1 MNRILITG
9 GTGLLGSNLALQL
22 RTNNEVYIL
31 SNKKKIHLPKT
42 KTNTPKQSVEHIFSS
57 FKPNLVINAAAVTDI
72 EFCENNPKYAVN
84 THVKFLETIISN
96 CIKYNCKLIHIST
109 DHLSNGT
116 KPMIKEEV
124 DLMPL
129 NHYAKTKLMSEQL
142 IQKEITNYLIIRT
155 NFFGW
160 GPKYRPSFSDRI
172 IINLSENKEI
182 HLFKDAFFSPV
193 SIYNLVSVIL
203 KLYQSNVSG
212 VFNVSSNDRISKL
225 DFGILLSKSF
235 KLNQNLIIPSSIN
248 NQKHLTIR
256 PKDTSLDNTKVSK
269 YLNYNCGTVSE
280 NIKHLFIDIKNGLK
294 DEIMRL

>member
-22 RTNNEVYIL
+22 RTDYDVYIL
-31 SNKKKIHLPKT
+31 SNKRKIYLPKT

-57 FKPNLVINAAAVTDI
+57 FNPNLVINAAAVTNI
-72 EFCENNPKYAVN
+72 ELCEKNPKYAVD

-129 NHYAKTKLMSEQL
+129 NYYAKTKLMGEQL

-155 NFFGW
+155 NFLDGVQNI
-160 GPKYRPSFSDRI
+160 GLLLAI
-172 IINLSENKEI
+172 GLSLIFQKI
-182 HLFKDAFFSPV
+182 KKF
-193 SIYNLVSVIL
+193 IYL
-203 KLYQSNVSG
+203 KMHSSLQYQS
-212 VFNVSSNDRISKL
+212 
-225 DFGILLSKSF
+225 
-235 KLNQNLIIPSSIN
+235 II
-248 NQKHLTIR
+248 
-256 PKDTSLDNTKVSK
+256 
-269 YLNYNCGTVSE
+269 
-280 NIKHLFIDIKNGLK
+280 
-294 DEIMRL
+294 

>member
-1 MNRILITG
+1 M
-9 GTGLLGSNLALQL
+9 
-22 RTNNEVYIL
+22 
-31 SNKKKIHLPKT
+31 
-42 KTNTPKQSVEHIFSS
+42 
-57 FKPNLVINAAAVTDI
+57 VINAAAVTDI
-72 EFCENNPKYAVN
+72 ELCENNPKYAVD

-96 CIKYNCKLIHIST
+96 CIKFNCKLIHIST

-129 NHYAKTKLMSEQL
+129 NYYAKTKLMSEQL

-203 KLYQSNVSG
+203 KLYQSNV
-212 VFNVSSNDRISKL
+212 RCI
-225 DFGILLSKSF
+225 
-235 KLNQNLIIPSSIN
+235 
-248 NQKHLTIR
+248 
-256 PKDTSLDNTKVSK
+256 
-269 YLNYNCGTVSE
+269 
-280 NIKHLFIDIKNGLK
+280 
-294 DEIMRL
+294 